1 MILIGLL
8 DEAALKKQIKTK
20 EYAKAYC
27 IYGSENYLKQRYVN
41 LMAEGIVPKG
51 GEFFNLHRFEGKE
64 TDVDEIAQA
73 AEALPVCS
81 EKTCVIVRDW
91 NAETAG
97 AAQSKKLKEFLS
109 DLPESCVVIF
119 WMDTLEVLP
128 KKSSKWKTFI
138 TQFGKSGEV
147 LELERRT
154 DTALIKLVCDGAAK
168 RGCVLGKPA
177 ANYFL
182 SIVGTDLQTVYQEL
196 DKLCFYVK
204 SGEITRQAIDAVAV
218 KDINANVFELARAL
232 LRREHERA
240 YHILD
245 ELFAQKEEPV
255 SILYAL
261 SSAYIDMYRV
271 KIASVSG
278 DGNSRLTAAF
288 SYRGK
293 EFRLKNAARD
303 GARLSVEQ
311 LRKSLDILFKAD
323 TMLKST
329 ATDKRFVLEEALV
342 KLVAAGR

>member
-1 MILIGLL
+1 MGFLE
-8 DEAALKKQIKTK
+8 EAALKKQIK
-20 EYAKAYC
+20 AKDFARAYC
-27 IYGSENYLKQRYVN
+27 FYGSENYLKQQYVK
-41 LMAEGIVPKG
+41 LMAAGIVPKG

-91 NAETAG
+91 NAESAS
-97 AAQSKKLKEFLS
+97 ASESKKLKEFLG

-138 TQFGKSGEV
+138 NQFSKSGEV
-147 LELERRT
+147 LELDRRT
-154 DTALIKLVCDGAAK
+154 DTALVKLVCDGAAK
-168 RGCVLGKPA
+168 RGCIIEKPT

-182 SIVGTDLQTVYQEL
+182 SVVGTDLQTVYQEL

-204 SGEITRQAIDAVAV
+204 SGEITRRAVDDAAV

-271 KIASVSG
+271 KVASISG
-278 DGNSRLTAAF
+278 DGYSRLTAAF

-303 GARLSVEQ
+303 GSRLTLEQ

-323 TMLKST
+323 TMLKSSV
-329 ATDKRFVLEEALV
+329 ADKRIVLEETLV
-342 KLVAAGR
+342 KLMAAGR